1 MISLLQQRLKMVK
14 EVLGFSN
21 VQFAEFAGCSPSHIS
36 KIFSGKRDFRENGA
50 GAEHLTIALTEYA
63 TKNDRMQALCAL
75 CSADE
80 ETFSPQGLFRWL
92 CGEGS
97 VSKSGF
103 TETADKA
110 SVARLFSERFDSIAQ
125 VLDLSNV
132 RLSKLMNVDASLISR
147 FRNGKRSPQKNTEFM
162 QLLCEVLTERMHAAQ
177 AYEEIAELVGCEVL
191 QTQTAEF
198 VHILE
203 KWFFAKRGEKHK
215 TTHTYDYL
223 KMFLPLTQL
232 PVDEMLAKL
241 TSHVEKEKTATYW
254 GVDGMRNAILRLL
267 TESAVE
273 GGGEIYMYADQ
284 SLQWLL
290 ADEEVLH
297 MWYLC
302 CSLCISR
309 GVKLI
314 VIHDINRNVSEM
326 ANAMQVWVPL
336 FMTGHVE
343 PYYCTLNRGSRFTH
357 MLFLRPNH
365 AALSS
370 LHVYGANGNHFYDYI
385 QDAKKLNVL
394 YSEFKALLVNS
405 EKLVQVYTQD
415 NMSKYYSILE
425 SAMAQTL
432 NSFALLDAP
441 PSVTVPDDVL
451 REMFERSQMSF
462 EEKDLI
468 LSMRRNTYENL
479 QSGSITELFELPD
492 KQKVK
497 DGQVYL
503 CLGSS
508 LHHGG
513 PCYSISEYC
522 RHIENIIRLCESYD
536 NYNCCV
542 LGESPFPGM
551 RIILTDT
558 CAVIIRLHKPYTAFL
573 VENPFFT
580 KSFAVLL
587 RNYFEQNLV
596 PREHTIALL
605 KKYLKDLAE

>member
-1 MISLLQQRLKMVK
+1 MLQRLKLVK
-14 EVLGFSN
+14 DVLGFSN
-21 VQFAEFAGCSPSHIS
+21 VQLAECAGCSSSHIS
-36 KIFSGKRDFRENGA
+36 KIFSGKREFRENGA
-50 GAEHLTIALTEYA
+50 GAEHLTIALIEYA
-63 TKNDRMQALCAL
+63 KKNGRMQELCAL
-75 CSADE
+75 CGGDE
-80 ETFSPQGLFRWL
+80 EVFSPQELLLWL

-97 VSKSGF
+97 VTNSVFS
-103 TETADKA
+103 ETVDKA
-110 SVARLFSERFDSIAQ
+110 SVTRLFSERFDRITQ
-125 VLDLSNV
+125 ELDLSNI

-147 FRNGKRSPQKNTEFM
+147 FRNGKRSPQKNAEFM
-162 QLLCEVLTERMHAAQ
+162 QLLCEVLTQRMHATQ
-177 AYEEIAELVGCEVL
+177 SHEVIAELVGCDVS

-203 KWFFAKRGEKHK
+203 KWFFAKRGEKQK

-223 KMFLPLTQL
+223 KMFLPLSQL
-232 PVDEMLAKL
+232 PVDEMLVKL
-241 TSHVEKEKTATYW
+241 SEYVEKEKTSTYW
-254 GVDGMRNAILRLL
+254 GLDGMRNAILRLL
-267 TESAVE
+267 TEAAMQ
-273 GGGEIYMYADQ
+273 GDGEIYMYADQ

-314 VIHDINRNVSEM
+314 VIHDINRKIHEM
-326 ANAMQVWVPL
+326 ANAMQIWVPL

-370 LHVYGANGNHFYDYI
+370 LHVHGTNSNHFYDYI

-394 YSEFKALLVNS
+394 YSEFKALLANS
-405 EKLVQVYTQD
+405 EKLVQVFAQD
-415 NMSKYYSILE
+415 NMRKYYSILKD
-425 SAMAQTL
+425 AMAQTQ
-432 NSFALLDAP
+432 NSLALLDAP
-441 PSVTVPDDVL
+441 PSVTVPDDIL
-451 REMFERSQMSF
+451 HEMFERSQMSL
-462 EEKDLI
+462 EERELI
-468 LSMRRNTYENL
+468 LSMRKNTYENL
-479 QSGSITELFELPD
+479 QNGSITELFELPD

-497 DGQVYL
+497 DGQLYL

-513 PCYSISEYC
+513 PGYSVSEYR
-522 RHIENIIRLCESYD
+522 RHIENIIRLCETDD

-542 LGESPFPGM
+542 LSKSPFPGM
-551 RIILTDT
+551 RIILTDS

-587 RNYFEQNLV
+587 HNFYEQNTV
-596 PREHTIALL
+596 PRERTVALL
-605 KKYLKDLAE
+605 KKHLEDLAE